1 MTRLLDIKSPLL
13 QIDSP
18 WLALQDNY
26 KSAVMKSTLILIL
39 FVCSFN
45 TLLAVSPRLKGI
57 IREKGTGNPIE
68 LADVILLKKGGTIAV
83 SSVLSEANGS
93 FLLSD
98 IGDGEY
104 SLVVR
109 LIGYD
114 VYTQDM
120 IRLRS
125 SEPLLDV
132 GIIELQPLEV
142 GLTEVVVE
150 GTKRQIVYKL
160 DKKIIDSSNN
170 LMGSGGTAVDILE
183 NTPSIRVGVDG
194 EVTFRGSSG
203 FKVYIDGKPSF
214 YSGTQALQ
222 QIPAGQIENVEIITT
237 PSARYD
243 TDGEVGMINIITKKN
258 KREGINGM
266 ANLYGSTALSNGV
279 DFLISQ
285 QLNKLQWHFAGHWNQ
300 PIRKSDFEQEKTT
313 IVDHITTTSISNG
326 PRKGKNYHYGLRG
339 GIDYAFSPKTS
350 IHAELQIVYDKFTRD
365 GNLDYTEVRTDAD
378 GKSVKSEH
386 NSLDDFDLHS
396 TVNIGKA
403 GFTHK
408 FNEEGHQLTGSF
420 MLGYEGN
427 PLEYFQSDLFDK
439 ENQRQ
444 QGHRAWED
452 EIRWTVRGN
461 IGYNYPYSKTGHLES
476 GYQYHSYLED
486 GDYSMQFWDPA
497 KKEFYW
503 RDDIYNTFYFQ
514 RGIHSVYL
522 LGSDSYK
529 AFDAQVGVRG
539 EHTHQVLRSSIK
551 GADRTVNRFEVFPS
565 VHIGYTLP
573 HEQKLTFA
581 YSYRTNRPEL
591 FYMEPYIT
599 YRDYYTAEIG
609 NPDIR
614 PEYIHSYELNYKK
627 TFGEQVFQS
636 SLFYR
641 ARKDKIE
648 RLRVPYQAGVTLD
661 SMANVGNDHALG
673 IELSGQF
680 TVNKWWNL
688 NVNGSVYYYK
698 VVNHLNSGGK
708 KETSTNYDITVN
720 NLFRIHK
727 NTRIQLDG
735 NFVGPSVTTQ
745 GRSDSFWFVNLAIR
759 QQLFSPNLQ
768 GTLSF
773 RDIFNSA
780 RYRSD
785 ITTAN
790 LESITHIRPKD
801 PVVTLTISYTFNNFK
816 RSSQSS
822 RDNRDLFEGV
832 NH

>member
-1 MTRLLDIKSPLL
+1 
-13 QIDSP
+13 
-18 WLALQDNY
+18 
-26 KSAVMKSTLILIL
+26 MKSTFILIL
-39 FVCSFN
+39 FILSFN
-45 TLLAVSPRLKGI
+45 SIMASSPQIKGI
-57 IREKGTGNPIE
+57 VREKGTGNPIE
-68 LADVILLKKGGTIAV
+68 FADVILLKNSTVTV
-83 SSVLSEANGS
+83 SHTLTEPNGHFQLSGIENGK
-93 FLLSD
+93 
-98 IGDGEY
+98 Y
-104 SLVVR
+104 SLMVR

-114 VYTQDM
+114 VYTKDS
-120 IRLRS
+120 ITLS
-125 SEPLLDV
+125 SSKSTLDLGV
-132 GIIELQPLEV
+132 IELKPLEI
-142 GLTEVVVE
+142 GIAEVVVK

-160 DKKIIDSSNN
+160 DKKIIDASNA
-170 LMGSGGTAVDILE
+170 LMSSGGTAVDILE
-183 NTPSIRVGVDG
+183 NTPSVRVDVDG

-222 QIPAGQIENVEIITT
+222 QIPAGQIENIEIITT
-237 PSARYD
+237 PSARYN

-258 KREGINGM
+258 QQQGVNGIINS
-266 ANLYGSTALSNGV
+266 YGSTALSNGI

-285 QLNKLQWHFAGHWNQ
+285 QHNKWQWNFAGHWNQ
-300 PIRKSDFEQEKTT
+300 PIRESNFEQKKTT
-313 IVDHITTTSISNG
+313 IVDNITTTSLSDG

-339 GIDYAFSPKTS
+339 GVEYSFSPRTS
-350 IHAELQIVYDKFTRD
+350 VNAELQVYYDKFTRQGD
-365 GNLDYTEVRTDAD
+365 LNYTETHKN
-378 GKSVKSEH
+378 GNEESSPFNY

-396 TVNIGKA
+396 TVNMGKA
-403 GFTHK
+403 GFSHK
-408 FNEEGHQLTGSF
+408 FNDNGHTLTGSF
-420 MLGYEGN
+420 MLGYEGD
-427 PLEYFQSDLFDK
+427 PLEYFQSDLLDK
-439 ENQRQ
+439 TGQRQ

-452 EIRWTVRGN
+452 EVRWTVQGN
-461 IGYNYPYSKTGHLES
+461 ITYNYPYSKTGLLES

-486 GDYSMQFWDPA
+486 GDYSMQFWNPE
-497 KKEFYW
+497 KREFYW
-503 RDDIYNTFYFQ
+503 REDIYNTFYFQ

-522 LGSDSYK
+522 MGSDSYK
-529 AFDAQVGVRG
+529 AFDIQAGIRG
-539 EHTHQVLRSSIK
+539 EHTHQVLNSSIK
-551 GADRTVNRFEVFPS
+551 GANRKVNRLEVFPS

-614 PEYIHSYELNYKK
+614 PEYIHSFELNYKK
-627 TFGEQVFQS
+627 NIGNQMIQS

-641 ARKDKIE
+641 SRKDKIE

-673 IELSGQF
+673 MELSGQL
-680 TVNKWWNL
+680 TLNKWWGL
-688 NVNGSVYYYK
+688 NINGNVYYYK
-698 VVNHLNSGGK
+698 VVNNINSGGK

-745 GRSDSFWFVNLAIR
+745 GRSSSFWFVNLAIR
-759 QQLFSPNLQ
+759 QQWFNSNLQ
-768 GTLSF
+768 STLAF

-780 RYRSD
+780 RYKND
-785 ITTAN
+785 ITTPT
-790 LESITHIRPKD
+790 LESITHIRPKF
-801 PVVTLTISYTFNNFK
+801 PVVTLSISYTFNHFK
-816 RSSQSS
+816 RNSQTS

>member
-1 MTRLLDIKSPLL
+1 
-13 QIDSP
+13 
-18 WLALQDNY
+18 
-26 KSAVMKSTLILIL
+26 MKGIFILIL
-39 FVCSFN
+39 LVFSFN
-45 TLLAVSPRLKGI
+45 SILAVSPRIKGMI
-57 IREKGTGNPIE
+57 QEKGTGNPVE
-68 LADVILLKKGGTIAV
+68 FADIILLKKGETAAV
-83 SSVLSEANGS
+83 SSTLSDAKGS
-93 FLLSD
+93 FGLTGVD
-98 IGDGEY
+98 DGVY
-104 SLVVR
+104 SLMIR

-114 VYTQDM
+114 VYTREA
-120 IRLRS
+120 ITLRPS
-125 SEPLLDV
+125 SPILDL
-132 GIIELQPLEV
+132 GIIELLPLEV
-142 GLTEVVVE
+142 GLSEVVVE
-150 GTKRQIVYKL
+150 GTKRQIIYKL
-160 DKKIIDSSNN
+160 DKKIIDASNN

-183 NTPSIRVGVDG
+183 NTPSIRVDVNGD
-194 EVTFRGSSG
+194 VTFRGSSG

-222 QIPAGQIENVEIITT
+222 QIPAGHIENVEIITT

-243 TDGEVGMINIITKKN
+243 TDGEVGMINIITKKH
-258 KREGINGM
+258 KLQGINGM
-266 ANLYGSTALSNGV
+266 VNLYGSTALSNGA
-279 DFLISQ
+279 DFLISR
-285 QLNKLQWHFAGHWNQ
+285 QLKKLRWHLAGHWNQ
-300 PIRKSDFEQEKTT
+300 PIRKSDFEQQKTT
-313 IVDHITTTSISNG
+313 IVDNITTTSTSHG

-339 GIDYAFSPKTS
+339 GIDYSFSPKTS
-350 IHAELQIVYDKFTRD
+350 VNAELQVVYDKFTRD
-365 GNLDYTEVRTDAD
+365 GNLDYTETRKDTNGESAP
-378 GKSVKSEH
+378 H
-386 NSLDDFDLHS
+386 NFNSRDDFDLHS

-403 GFTHK
+403 GFSHK
-408 FNEEGHQLTGSF
+408 FNDKGHTLSGSF

-439 ENQRQ
+439 NDQRQ

-452 EIRWTVRGN
+452 EIRWTVHGN
-461 IGYNYPYSKTGHLES
+461 VDYKYPYSKTGHLES

-486 GDYSMQFWDPA
+486 GDYNMQFWNPE

-503 RDDIYNTFYFQ
+503 REDIYNTFYFQ

-522 LGSDSYK
+522 IGSDSYK
-529 AFDAQVGVRG
+529 DFDAQVGIRG
-539 EHTHQVLRSSIK
+539 EHTHQVLRSSIE
-551 GADRTVNRFEVFPS
+551 GANRKVNRFEVFPS
-565 VHIGYTLP
+565 IHVGYTLP

-581 YSYRTNRPEL
+581 NSYRTNRPEL

-614 PEYIHSYELNYKK
+614 PEYIHSFELNYKK
-627 TFGEQVFQS
+627 NLGEQVLQS

-641 ARKDKIE
+641 SRKDKIE
-648 RLRVPYQAGVTLD
+648 RLRVPYEAGVTLD

-673 IELSGQF
+673 IELSGQI

-688 NVNGSVYYYK
+688 NVNGNVYYYK
-698 VVNHLNSGGK
+698 VVNDINSGGK
-708 KETSTNYDITVN
+708 KETSTNYDFTLN

-768 GTLSF
+768 STLSF

-785 ITTAN
+785 ITTAD
-790 LESITHIRPKD
+790 LKSITHIRPD
-801 PVVTLTISYTFNNFK
+801 YPVITLSVSYTFNNFK
-816 RSSQSS
+816 RGSQSS
-822 RDNRDLFEGV
+822 RDNRDLFEGT

>member
-1 MTRLLDIKSPLL
+1 
-13 QIDSP
+13 
-18 WLALQDNY
+18 
-26 KSAVMKSTLILIL
+26 MKGTFSLILL
-39 FVCSFN
+39 VFSFN
-45 TLLAVSPRLKGI
+45 SILAVSPRIKGM
-57 IREKGTGNPIE
+57 IREKGTGNPVE
-68 LADVILLKKGGTIAV
+68 FADIILLKKGETAAV
-83 SSVLSEANGS
+83 SSTLSDAKGS
-93 FLLSD
+93 FGLTGID
-98 IGDGEY
+98 DGEY
-104 SLVVR
+104 SLMIR

-114 VYTQDM
+114 VYTREA
-120 IRLRS
+120 ITLRPS
-125 SEPLLDV
+125 SPILDL
-132 GIIELQPLEV
+132 GIIELLPLEV
-142 GLTEVVVE
+142 GLSEVVVE
-150 GTKRQIVYKL
+150 GTKRQIIYKL
-160 DKKIIDSSNN
+160 DKKIIDASNN

-183 NTPSIRVGVDG
+183 NTPSIRVDVNGD
-194 EVTFRGSSG
+194 VTFRGSSG

-222 QIPAGQIENVEIITT
+222 QIPAGHIENVEIITT

-243 TDGEVGMINIITKKN
+243 TDGEVGMINIITKKH
-258 KREGINGM
+258 KLQGINGM
-266 ANLYGSTALSNGV
+266 INLYGSTALSNGV
-279 DFLISQ
+279 DFLISR
-285 QLNKLQWHFAGHWNQ
+285 QLKKLRWHLAGHWNQ
-300 PIRKSDFEQEKTT
+300 PIRKSDFEQQKTT
-313 IVDHITTTSISNG
+313 IVDNITTTSTSHG

-339 GIDYAFSPKTS
+339 GIDYSFSPKTS
-350 IHAELQIVYDKFTRD
+350 VNAELQVVHDKFTRD
-365 GNLDYTEVRTDAD
+365 GNLDYTETRKDTNGESAP
-378 GKSVKSEH
+378 H
-386 NSLDDFDLHS
+386 NFNSQDDFDLHS

-403 GFTHK
+403 GFSHK
-408 FNEEGHQLTGSF
+408 FNDKGHTLSGSF

-439 ENQRQ
+439 NDQRQ

-461 IGYNYPYSKTGHLES
+461 VDYKYPYSKTGHLES

-486 GDYSMQFWDPA
+486 GDYSMQFWNPE

-503 RDDIYNTFYFQ
+503 REDIYNTFYFQ

-522 LGSDSYK
+522 IGSDSYK
-529 AFDAQVGVRG
+529 DFDAQVGIRG
-539 EHTHQVLRSSIK
+539 EHTHQVLRSSIE
-551 GADRTVNRFEVFPS
+551 GANRKVNRFEVFPS
-565 VHIGYTLP
+565 IHVGYTLP
-573 HEQKLTFA
+573 YEQKLTFA

-614 PEYIHSYELNYKK
+614 PEYIHSFELNYKK
-627 TFGEQVFQS
+627 NLGEQVLQS

-641 ARKDKIE
+641 SRKDKIE
-648 RLRVPYQAGVTLD
+648 RLRIPYEAGVTLD

-673 IELSGQF
+673 IELSGQI

-688 NVNGSVYYYK
+688 NVNGNVYYYK
-698 VVNHLNSGGK
+698 VVNDINSGGK
-708 KETSTNYDITVN
+708 KETSTNYDFTLN

-768 GTLSF
+768 STLSF

-785 ITTAN
+785 IMTAD
-790 LESITHIRPKD
+790 LKSITHIRPD
-801 PVVTLTISYTFNNFK
+801 YPVITLSVSYTFNNFK
-816 RSSQSS
+816 RGSQSS
-822 RDNRDLFEGV
+822 RDNRDLFEGT

>member
-1 MTRLLDIKSPLL
+1 
-13 QIDSP
+13 
-18 WLALQDNY
+18 
-26 KSAVMKSTLILIL
+26 MKSTLILIL

-98 IGDGEY
+98 VGDGEY

-125 SEPLLDV
+125 SEPLLDI

-142 GLTEVVVE
+142 GLSEVVVE

-266 ANLYGSTALSNGV
+266 ANIYGSTALSNGV

-300 PIRKSDFEQEKTT
+300 PVRKSDFEQEKTT

-350 IHAELQIVYDKFTRD
+350 INAELQIVYDKFTRD
-365 GNLDYTEVRTDAD
+365 GNLDYMEVRTGAD

-403 GFTHK
+403 SFTHK
-408 FNEEGHQLTGSF
+408 FNEVGHQLTGSF

-688 NVNGSVYYYK
+688 NANGSVYYYK

-801 PVVTLTISYTFNNFK
+801 PVVTLTVSYTFNNFK

>member
-1 MTRLLDIKSPLL
+1 
-13 QIDSP
+13 
-18 WLALQDNY
+18 
-26 KSAVMKSTLILIL
+26 MKGIFILIL
-39 FVCSFN
+39 LVFSFN
-45 TLLAVSPRLKGI
+45 SILAVSPRIKGM
-57 IREKGTGNPIE
+57 IREKGTGNPVE
-68 LADVILLKKGGTIAV
+68 FADIILLKKGETAAV
-83 SSVLSEANGS
+83 SSTLSDAKGS
-93 FLLSD
+93 FGLTGVD
-98 IGDGEY
+98 DGEY
-104 SLVVR
+104 SLMIR

-114 VYTQDM
+114 VYTREA
-120 IRLRS
+120 ITLRPS
-125 SEPLLDV
+125 SPILDL
-132 GIIELQPLEV
+132 GIIELLPLEV
-142 GLTEVVVE
+142 GLSEVVVE
-150 GTKRQIVYKL
+150 GTKRQIIYKL
-160 DKKIIDSSNN
+160 DKKIIDASNN
-170 LMGSGGTAVDILE
+170 LMGSSGTAVDILE
-183 NTPSIRVGVDG
+183 NTPSIRVDVNGD
-194 EVTFRGSSG
+194 VTFRGSSG

-222 QIPAGQIENVEIITT
+222 QIPARHIENVEIITT

-243 TDGEVGMINIITKKN
+243 TDGEVGMINIITKKH
-258 KREGINGM
+258 KLQGINGM
-266 ANLYGSTALSNGV
+266 VNLYGSTALSNGA
-279 DFLISQ
+279 DFLISR
-285 QLNKLQWHFAGHWNQ
+285 QLKKLRWHLAGHWNQ
-300 PIRKSDFEQEKTT
+300 PIRKSNFEQQKTT
-313 IVDHITTTSISNG
+313 IVDNITTTSTSHG

-339 GIDYAFSPKTS
+339 GIDYSFSPKTS
-350 IHAELQIVYDKFTRD
+350 VNAELQVVYDKFTRD
-365 GNLDYTEVRTDAD
+365 GNLDYTETRKDTNGESAP
-378 GKSVKSEH
+378 H
-386 NSLDDFDLHS
+386 NFNSRDDFDLHS

-403 GFTHK
+403 GFSHK
-408 FNEEGHQLTGSF
+408 FNDKGHTLSGSF

-439 ENQRQ
+439 NDQRQ

-461 IGYNYPYSKTGHLES
+461 VDYKYPYSKTGHLES

-486 GDYSMQFWDPA
+486 GDYNMQFWNPE

-503 RDDIYNTFYFQ
+503 REDIYNTFYFQ

-522 LGSDSYK
+522 IGSDSYK
-529 AFDAQVGVRG
+529 DFDVQVGIRG
-539 EHTHQVLRSSIK
+539 EHTHQVLRSSIE
-551 GADRTVNRFEVFPS
+551 GANRKVNRFEVFPS
-565 VHIGYTLP
+565 IHVGYTLP

-614 PEYIHSYELNYKK
+614 PEYIHSFELNYKK
-627 TFGEQVFQS
+627 NLGEQVLQS

-641 ARKDKIE
+641 SRKDKIE
-648 RLRVPYQAGVTLD
+648 RLRIPYEVGVTLD

-673 IELSGQF
+673 IELSGQI

-688 NVNGSVYYYK
+688 NVNGNVYYYK
-698 VVNHLNSGGK
+698 VVNDINSGGK
-708 KETSTNYDITVN
+708 KETSTNYDFTLN

-768 GTLSF
+768 STLSF

-785 ITTAN
+785 ITTAD
-790 LESITHIRPKD
+790 LKSITHIRPD
-801 PVVTLTISYTFNNFK
+801 YPVITLSVSYTFNNFK
-816 RSSQSS
+816 RGSQSS
-822 RDNRDLFEGV
+822 RDNRDLFEGT